1 MAKIGQSN
9 RLRVVKAVEFGVYL
23 DGQEHDEILMP
34 KRYVPEDI
42 MLGDYLEVFVYNDSE
57 DRLVATTEVPYAE
70 VGQFAY
76 LKAKSA
82 GNYGAFLDWGL
93 MKDLLVPHREQKT
106 RMVPDKYY
114 LVYIYLDAKTD
125 RVVATAKYE
134 KFLDKTEPNFEINE
148 RVSLLICQI
157 TELGYK
163 AIIDNSHTGM
173 LYKNEVFQP
182 LNIGQKLEGY
192 IKNIREDFKIDLSLH
207 QLGHEKISGIAE
219 EILTK
224 LKTNESY
231 QKFNDK
237 TDADVIY
244 KVFGISK
251 KNFKKALGELYKKR
265 LISIEDE
272 GIKINED

>member
-76 LKAKSA
+76 LKANSV

-182 LNIGQKLEGY
+182 LNIGQKLDGY

-207 QLGHEKISGIAE
+207 PLGHEKISGIAE

-224 LKTNESY
+224 LKSNATYRN
-231 QKFNDK
+231 FNDK

-265 LISIEDE
+265 IISLEDE